1 MVRVAHRAAVPVLIL
16 AALAVVAVGL
26 LTRPAGDVDRAY
38 ALEQRLR
45 CPVCK
50 SVSVAESPSQTA
62 AAMRQQVTQQV
73 ADGRSDQQVVDY
85 FRARYGDWVV
95 LDPPV
100 SGMTLL
106 VWLLPVGALGVAV
119 TVLVVL
125 PRRGQAPA
133 PLPEAERERVWRELA
148 VLPRPGPGQDEP

>member
-1 MVRVAHRAAVPVLIL
+1 MVRVARRAAVPVLIL

-73 ADGRSDQQVVDY
+73 AAGRSDQQVVDY

-100 SGMTLL
+100 SGTTLL
-106 VWLLPVGALGVAV
+106 VWLLPAVALGVAV

-133 PLPEAERERVWRELA
+133 PLPEAERERVRRELA
-148 VLPRPGPGQDEP
+148 VLPRPEPGQDEP